1 MGLKEVWAA
10 ECKKAFD
17 ARDWHQLWRV
27 MKAATLPVTG
37 GLPSWF
43 FGKPVASLFLARF
56 LDKSGD
62 IKLDYTFAFPGQS
75 SWLYSPSMR
84 NGISKLDT
92 DARAKCLTAVKSGK
106 ENGIYNNKVDVVQGA
121 DADGDCYYAIG
132 KFILKGEYK
141 FSVTN
146 WLGKREVKIERVYT
160 IKEPYDWTPGATGG
174 ILPHD
179 YPIALQNNG
188 LAAVYTYEIIF
199 GEPEYK
205 IPF

>member
-1 MGLKEVWAA
+1 MGLKEAWAN

-17 ARDWHQLWRV
+17 ARDWNKLWKI
-27 MKAATLPVTG
+27 MYAATLAGATG
-37 GLPSWF
+37 GPFAVAPNASF
-43 FGKPVASLFLARF
+43 FLRRF
-56 LDKSGD
+56 LEKGGD
-62 IKLDYTFAFPGQS
+62 IKLDYTSAFPGQS
-75 SWLYSPSMR
+75 NWLYSPSMR
-84 NGISKLDT
+84 NGIAKLDT

-106 ENGIYNNKVDVVQGA
+106 ENGIYNNKVDVIQGA

-141 FSVTN
+141 FSIID
-146 WLGKREVKIERVYT
+146 WFGKRQLKIERVYT

-205 IPF
+205 IPFK